1 MTDDEI
7 KAARE
12 LCADLADNGP
22 GRSGA
27 YELELRCKAAR
38 LLPAM
43 LDEIERLHNLL
54 DSAFTAGWDAGWDES
69 GEGHNN
75 EHTREY
81 YDRAYF
87 DAKIAEDLAQWRL
100 ANGL

>member
-1 MTDDEI
+1 MINVAEV
-7 KAARE
+7 RE

-43 LDEIERLHNLL
+43 LDEVERLKKLV
-54 DSAFTAGWDAGWDES
+54 DEAFLAGWHAGWGES
-69 GEGHNN
+69 GEGHNDEYCRVGAEYFKETPASGLAAWKK
-75 EHTREY
+75 EH
-81 YDRAYF
+81 
-87 DAKIAEDLAQWRL
+87 
-100 ANGL
+100 GL